1 MCSTTKEFLRRLLV
15 MALDNKTVLENLIN
29 QKAEMTQQLETARI
43 TLIKLEG
50 AIDVLQQ
57 IEESNAEEVATPAE
71 TEVIEESDE

>member
-1 MCSTTKEFLRRLLV
+1 
-15 MALDNKTVLENLIN
+15 MALDNKTVLENLIK
-29 QKAEMTQQLETARI
+29 QKDEMTQQLETARI
-43 TLIKLEG
+43 TIIKLEG

>member
-29 QKAEMTQQLETARI
+29 QKDEMTQQLETARI